1 MDKFAYIVAPVLGGF
16 AAQVIKYVISLRRN
30 GFQLEDIV
38 ESGGMPSAHAAFM
51 ASLLYIIGYRE
62 GLYSASFGI
71 MFALTA
77 VVLYDGAGVRRTTGE
92 QTRALKEISIEAD
105 IDLPKLHNAKG
116 HTPAEL
122 LAGTLTGIAVAF
134 VLTISL
140 LK

>member
-1 MDKFAYIVAPVLGGF
+1 MDKYAYIIAPISAGLVAQG
-16 AAQVIKYVISLRRN
+16 IKYLISLRRN

-51 ASLLYIIGYRE
+51 ASLLYIVGYRE

-92 QTRALKEISIEAD
+92 QTKALKEISIEAD
-105 IDLPKLHNAKG
+105 IDLPKIHNAKG

-122 LAGTLTGIAVAF
+122 LAGIGTGIVVALI
-134 VLTISL
+134 LTISL